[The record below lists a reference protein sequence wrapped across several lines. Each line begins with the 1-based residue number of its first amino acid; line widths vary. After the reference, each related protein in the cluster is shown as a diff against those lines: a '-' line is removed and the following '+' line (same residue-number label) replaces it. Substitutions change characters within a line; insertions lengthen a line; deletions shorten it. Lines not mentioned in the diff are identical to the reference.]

1 MMTWIWIGH
10 PNVILVEFTAS
21 ETNCQAWKRSRPLYP
36 KKRGRKS
43 RTLPHNHNNEALS
56 ERKKK
61 RLKERFSPHHR
72 RSKLPIFR
80 WMNLLASCT
89 TSRVKVA
96 SKMTETFFPIL
107 KCHRPLLSK
116 HFLLFSTF
124 FAHIHLVYLSCQKN
138 LRDYETA
145 FRLSSAVAKSQ
156 VHKLKVALC
165 FGVVS
170 NNWEV
175 AWEEQ
180 SKQF

>member
-96 SKMTETFFPIL
+96 SKMTETFFPFWNVIV
-107 KCHRPLLSK
+107 
-116 HFLLFSTF
+116 HFCRNTF
-124 FAHIHLVYLSCQKN
+124 FFFQPFLHTYISSIYRAKKIYQTTRPHFVSHLPLPKV
-138 LRDYETA
+138 
-145 FRLSSAVAKSQ
+145 KSI
-156 VHKLKVALC
+156 
-165 FGVVS
+165 
-170 NNWEV
+170 N
-175 AWEEQ
+175 
-180 SKQF
+180 

>member
-56 ERKKK
+56 EKEKEAQREISAASPQIKTANFQMNEPSCIVYYFKSESRKQND
-61 RLKERFSPHHR
+61 RD
-72 RSKLPIFR
+72 
-80 WMNLLASCT
+80 
-89 TSRVKVA
+89 
-96 SKMTETFFPIL
+96 FFPIL

-138 LRDYETA
+138 LPDYETA

-165 FGVVS
+165 FRVVS